1 LATDNAE
8 LACVFIQKTA
18 VERAIPEMDKRLAT
32 EYELRKHARNEGRR
46 YCDPGVLTYQAERM
60 PEQIRLKV
68 GGVTPAQ
75 ISVYEEFAHNIPGFL
90 PTNETPQ
97 AHPGVTKPVP
107 VQPDE
112 ISQMLEK
119 IGRDIEQVLQ
129 NFMVPPS
136 NPLGSQLHKVLD
148 AVLYA
153 RNSREIG
160 SIETLLQKTVN
171 GLMELYTNNTSEQE
185 LMSRFRDCHI
195 LVLKCLQ
202 DPRAYGSGWLK
213 KQVTRALVERS
224 DDHKY
229 NIEALDCLIRNQL
242 VNLPQYDMYLVQLM
256 ENGMNYMAVAFAMQ
270 LIQRYCI
277 SDKHGAILTETD
289 FANTIE
295 GLNAISTR
303 SISPP
308 EG

>member
-1 LATDNAE
+1 
-8 LACVFIQKTA
+8 
-18 VERAIPEMDKRLAT
+18 
-32 EYELRKHARNEGRR
+32 
-46 YCDPGVLTYQAERM
+46 
-60 PEQIRLKV
+60 
-68 GGVTPAQ
+68 
-75 ISVYEEFAHNIPGFL
+75 
-90 PTNETPQ
+90 
-97 AHPGVTKPVP
+97 
-107 VQPDE
+107 
-112 ISQMLEK
+112 MLEK

-277 SDKHGAILTETD
+277 SDKQGAILTEVCPYD
-289 FANTIE
+289 
-295 GLNAISTR
+295 R
-303 SISPP
+303 SLHVHIHCTYTWL
-308 EG
+308 